1 LARLLNLI
9 RALLSVMYYYDVMR
23 SESPHANVFC
33 LERPS
38 GLRSFSYVSCVI
50 HVDDAIHIVMFTLSN
65 EALLGK
71 L

>member
-1 LARLLNLI
+1 MARLLNLI
-9 RALLSVMYYYDVMR
+9 RALLSVMYCNVTR
-23 SESPHANVFC
+23 SESPNANVFC